1 MTQPHRQSETVKDL
15 TTPYTYLHS
24 PLRIPGTNDLGIE
37 QLQRRTG
44 LDEPP
49 SFVLVNRA
57 AMVLPY
63 QMNRSQTR
71 NRKYG
76 TVRFDKLDGSILSI
90 LMAVKCA
97 IDTR

>member
-1 MTQPHRQSETVKDL
+1 M
-15 TTPYTYLHS
+15 
-24 PLRIPGTNDLGIE
+24 PGTKEATNDLGIE

-57 AMVLPY
+57 AVVLSY
-63 QMNRSQTR
+63 QMNSSHTR

-76 TVRFDKLDGSILSI
+76 TVRFDKLDGLIFSILTT
-90 LMAVKCA
+90 VRCA
-97 IDTR
+97 IDTRRGRFSSN